1 MSRNLITRILVA
13 AIAIPIILWVSYE
26 GGWWL
31 LGMLGLLA
39 LAAISEYL
47 VNEGISPRQVFF
59 WVALVCTLLLLAV
72 IADTSRSLYPTSLAT
87 MTGSTLALGIIILF
101 FALTAMLS
109 AISRQSPAQLFT
121 RHSRLVWGV
130 LYVGL
135 LYPIVYRVGNG
146 FGDVSGGD
154 CLLFLFGL
162 LWVGD
167 TTAMAVGS
175 WLGRHRLA
183 PTVSPNK
190 TVEGF
195 IGGMAGAVAVGILMY
210 FWKLESLGL
219 LNVMILAVGCS
230 VSGQLGDLVE
240 SMWKRSLNIKDSSP
254 LVPGHGGILDR
265 FDSLLFAAPF
275 MYVFLY
281 FTQR

>member
-13 AIAIPIILWVSYE
+13 AIAIPIILWISYE

-31 LGMLGLLA
+31 LGLLGLLA
-39 LAAISEYL
+39 LTAISEYL
-47 VNEGISPRQVFF
+47 VNEGISPRRVFF

-72 IADTSRSLYPTSLAT
+72 IADTSGLLIPTFLTT

-101 FALTAMLS
+101 FTLTAILS
-109 AISRQSPAQLFT
+109 AIGRQSPAQLFT

-146 FGDVSGGD
+146 FGEVSGGD

-175 WLGRHRLA
+175 WLGHHRLA

-195 IGGMAGAVAVGILMY
+195 VGGLAGAVAVGILMY
-210 FWKLESLGL
+210 FWKLENLGL

-230 VSGQLGDLVE
+230 VLGQLGDLVE

>member
-13 AIAIPIILWVSYE
+13 AVAIPIILWISYE

-31 LGMLGLLA
+31 LGLLGLLA

-72 IADTSRSLYPTSLAT
+72 IADTSGSLLPTFLTT
-87 MTGSTLALGIIILF
+87 MNGSTLAIGIIILF
-101 FALTAMLS
+101 FTLTAMLS
-109 AISRQSPAQLFT
+109 AIGRQSPAQLFE

-135 LYPIVYRVGNG
+135 LYPIVYLIGNG
-146 FGDVSGGD
+146 IGEASGGD

-175 WLGRHRLA
+175 WLGRRRLA

-195 IGGMAGAVAVGILMY
+195 VGGVAGAVAVGVLIY
-210 FWKLESLGL
+210 FWKLENLGL

-230 VSGQLGDLVE
+230 VLGQLGDLVE
-240 SMWKRSLNIKDSSP
+240 SMWKRSLGIKDSSP
-254 LVPGHGGILDR
+254 LVPGHGGVLDR